1 MPVTIRVN
9 GTSLSLVHKFSTG
22 ITTATI
28 PDVCKTP
35 SPGGPVPVPYPNIA
49 NSITLSNGTST
60 VKGDKA
66 MAANKGSKFTLSNG
80 DNAGVAGGVK
90 SSTFMKEATWILYS
104 FDVKMDSKNTCRLT
118 DKMFHN
124 SENAA
129 NLAGEL
135 QQALMDAGCTEEEA
149 NAICQAL
156 CESQAKYDKG
166 ELKGPGKASA
176 DFEKRIN
183 KLKEDGVL
191 GKGINSEQPFF
202 MPRGNGTP
210 IPIDPTAPGNVLGK
224 LTDILAMDGIFPTMT
239 MGAGGLPSRDF
250 VRNVCSYFKDMPWQ
264 RTVRFPDLVVNRNGA
279 REVFDAKFSY
289 EKRLGKGMRDK
300 FSNDQID
307 AYRRIS
313 KPPGKDP
320 TALTPEGC
328 GCPGYT

>member
-1 MPVTIRVN
+1 MPVTIKVN

-35 SPGGPVPVPYPNIA
+35 SPGGPVPIPYPNIA
-49 NSITLSNGTST
+49 NSIMLSSGTST

-90 SSTFMKEATWILYS
+90 SSTFMKEAAWILYS
-104 FDVKMDSKNTCRLT
+104 FDVKMDRKNTCRLT

-135 QQALMDAGCTEEEA
+135 QQVLMDAGCTEAEA
-149 NAICQAL
+149 NAICQAF

-166 ELKGPGKASA
+166 ELPGRGKVSA

-183 KLKEDGVL
+183 KLKESGVL
-191 GKGINSEQPFF
+191 GKGIEAEQPFF

-210 IPIDPTAPGNVLGK
+210 LPIDAMASGNILGK
-224 LTDILAMDGIFPTMT
+224 LVDILSLDGITVMVE
-239 MGAGGLPSRDF
+239 MGAGGVPSRGMI
-250 VRNVCSYFKDMPWQ
+250 RKVCSFFKDMPWQ
-264 RTVRFPDLVVNRNGA
+264 KTVRFPDLVVNRNGG
-279 REVFDAKFSY
+279 REIFDAKFSY
-289 EKRLGKGMRDK
+289 EKRLGPGNRDRFK
-300 FSNDQID
+300 PDQQD
-307 AYRRIS
+307 AYRKLS
-313 KPPGKDP
+313 KPLGKEP

-328 GCPGYT
+328 GCPGY